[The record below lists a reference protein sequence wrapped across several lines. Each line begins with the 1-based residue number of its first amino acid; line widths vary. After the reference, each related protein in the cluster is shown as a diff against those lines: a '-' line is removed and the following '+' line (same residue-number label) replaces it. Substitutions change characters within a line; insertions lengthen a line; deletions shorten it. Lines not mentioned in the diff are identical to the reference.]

1 MDPTGAVATAVV
13 DEADPRGVAMTGA
26 DHGAEATTAAGRAG
40 GVLVEAVRTAVGRV
54 PGRRVLSVAVPSG
67 RGTSRTGVARA
78 WCPRRDVSRSRRS
91 RPR

>member
-1 MDPTGAVATAVV
+1 MDPIGAVATAVV
-13 DEADPRGVAMTGA
+13 DEADPSGVAMTGA
-26 DHGAEATTAAGRAG
+26 DLGAEATTAAGPG
-40 GVLVEAVRTAVGRV
+40 DVLAEAVRTAVGPV
-54 PGRRVLSVAVPSG
+54 PGHRVLSVAVPSG